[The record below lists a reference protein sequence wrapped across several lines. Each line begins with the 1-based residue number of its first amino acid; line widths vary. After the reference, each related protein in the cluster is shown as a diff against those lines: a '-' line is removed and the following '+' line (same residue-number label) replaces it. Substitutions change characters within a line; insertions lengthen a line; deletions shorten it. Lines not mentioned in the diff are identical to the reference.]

1 MPSFFKELADIEA
14 KGIKDARDRIYVSNR
29 CHINF
34 DLHAAVDGLEEVE
47 LGANAVGTTKRGIG
61 PCYSTKAA
69 RSGIRLAEMFNVGLF
84 ERKLR
89 QLAAGYKK
97 RYGDLLQYDVEEE
110 IARFEQYRFA
120 LADYVVDAVEFMK
133 DAQERQ
139 ANILVEGSQA
149 LMLDIDYG
157 TYPYVTSSNT
167 CLGGLVSGLGLKR
180 RNIREVIGVVKA

>member
-14 KGIKDARDRIYVSNR
+14 KGIKDARDRIYVSDR

-69 RSGIRLAEMFNVGLF
+69 RSGIRLAEMFNEGLF

-110 IARFEQYRFA
+110 ITRFKQYRLA
-120 LADYVVDAVEFMK
+120 LADHVVDAVTFMK